1 MNVESS
7 LLKCESALDKLA
19 NFLERHRAI
28 FDVCMVDFVTKNI
41 FESVLQPGLQEDL
54 LKCTD
59 QDLITMPSKL
69 IQNEKISTFSDSN
82 LDELLNEMSGLTLE
96 QLNVTTDLDS
106 LKSEDPSLL
115 AHFDTFM
122 SEKKM
127 HEVLK
132 MSQCVT
138 ELCSSHN
145 VKCLVDVGSGK
156 AYLSQV
162 LAAMQQDSCL
172 LAIDSQSGNS
182 KGAQK
187 RSKNLEKQWE
197 ALIRRALC
205 RASGEK
211 PPRRGKNWK
220 SKANAKE
227 NDDQNNDEENSQKS
241 DSQKLELTNL
251 IFDTLFVDTS
261 TDLKSLFE
269 SHFGPKSEA
278 MGLIGLHTCGNLA
291 PASLRIFLANPTMKL
306 CCNVGCCYHLLD
318 EEFYTNPYD
327 GNQDIKT
334 PNFPLSTIL
343 RERQFWLGRPAR
355 MVAAQP
361 MDRAI
366 NNQQLPSHS
375 LLWRAILQHILLK
388 HKPDLQF
395 KDQQVGRIAAK
406 SANFLDYVQKSFA
419 KLGLTLQMSSE
430 EIMVL
435 HDEFSSKFAHKL
447 NAFYQLRSLFAPLI
461 EGLILLDR
469 LTFLRQQA
477 KVHEAHLVR
486 LFDAVISP
494 RCYALIVNKD
504 IKV

>member
-1 MNVESS
+1 M
-7 LLKCESALDKLA
+7 K
-19 NFLERHRAI
+19 
-28 FDVCMVDFVTKNI
+28 
-41 FESVLQPGLQEDL
+41 
-54 LKCTD
+54 
-59 QDLITMPSKL
+59 
-69 IQNEKISTFSDSN
+69 KISTFSPNSDSN
-82 LDELLNEMSGLTLE
+82 LDDLLNEMSGLTLE
-96 QLNVTTDLDS
+96 QLNITTDLKS
-106 LKSEDPSLL
+106 LKSCCEADDPSLL

-138 ELCSSHN
+138 ELCTSHN

-220 SKANAKE
+220 SKASQ
-227 NDDQNNDEENSQKS
+227 NDQNDEESNNSQKS
-241 DSQKLELTNL
+241 ENQKLELTNL

-318 EEFYTNPYD
+318 EEFYTNPYQVD
-327 GNQDIKT
+327 DQDVKT
-334 PNFPLSTIL
+334 PNFPLSSIL
-343 RERQFWLGRPAR
+343 RERQFWLGRNAR

-395 KDQQVGRIAAK
+395 KDQQVGRIASK
-406 SANFLDYVQKSFA
+406 SANFLDYVRKGFA
-419 KLGLTLQMSSE
+419 KLGLTLEMSSE
-430 EIMVL
+430 EIMAM

-469 LTFLRQQA
+469 LTFLRQQP
-477 KVHEAHLVR
+477 KVIEAHLVR

-494 RCYALIVNKD
+494 RCYALIVNKS
-504 IKV
+504 IKVL